1 MLYLAYIL
9 IGILIIVI
17 VDCSVTAF
25 WAMHDLLENRGKDHL
40 AFVPAFKKYF
50 AKNNNIPTK
59 FSDLFE

>member
-9 IGILIIVI
+9 IGILIII
-17 VDCSVTAF
+17 GVDCSITAF
-25 WAMHDLLENRGKDHL
+25 WAMRDVIENRDKDQL
-40 AFVPAFKKYF
+40 DFISAFKKYF